1 MKKLL
6 SILLLSV
13 PSLLMA
19 QTTSFSKEQ
28 MDTLLMD
35 KMFKT
40 SSVGMMVWDLTADT
54 LVYKFNEQQLL
65 RPASTMK
72 LLTAITACDQLGPD
86 YQFTTRLYYTGKVE
100 GNKLKGD
107 IYCVGG
113 MDPMFDEYDMAA
125 CVNALREL
133 GVDTLEG
140 NILADLSMKDTL
152 YWGEGWCWD
161 DDNPSLSPLLVKRQ
175 NRFTKQLVDRLLA
188 DSVEFINVG
197 LGQWTCPE
205 DATLLCTRTHSIRNV
220 MYKMMKDSDNL
231 YAESMFYQLAT
242 PSGKRHVTA
251 DDAKD
256 YERQLMKKAGLNPEN
271 YRLADG
277 SGLSLYNYLSA
288 EAEVKLLRYTWKQ
301 KRIYDQLLPTLPIAG
316 IDGTLKNRMEF
327 TSADG
332 NVQAK
337 TGTLTG
343 VSSLAGYCT
352 APNGNRLCFA
362 IINQGSLRAAVSRDF
377 QDRVCIL
384 LTSGE
389 LVKAKPQPK
398 PQTKKRVVH
407 KRRRR

>member
-1 MKKLL
+1 
-6 SILLLSV
+6 
-13 PSLLMA
+13 
-19 QTTSFSKEQ
+19 
-28 MDTLLMD
+28 
-35 KMFKT
+35 
-40 SSVGMMVWDLTADT
+40 
-54 LVYKFNEQQLL
+54 
-65 RPASTMK
+65 
-72 LLTAITACDQLGPD
+72 
-86 YQFTTRLYYTGKVE
+86 
-100 GNKLKGD
+100 
-107 IYCVGG
+107 
-113 MDPMFDEYDMAA
+113 
-125 CVNALREL
+125 
-133 GVDTLEG
+133 
-140 NILADLSMKDTL
+140 
-152 YWGEGWCWD
+152 
-161 DDNPSLSPLLVKRQ
+161 
-175 NRFTKQLVDRLLA
+175 
-188 DSVEFINVG
+188 
-197 LGQWTCPE
+197 
-205 DATLLCTRTHSIRNV
+205 